1 MEKFGVTWR
10 AMDLTVEQVRAEITR
25 FWAAFTSKTADVVED
40 FYLPEATVFSSNGHR
55 AEPGRLAAT
64 RRKREYFHAQTK
76 IRVQLG
82 AAEVQVVNG
91 CAAVASYTF
100 EFHASKVSGAM
111 GKAMEEDIE
120 RGRATQVYVLSD
132 DGKPRIL
139 HEHFS
144 VIK

>member
-1 MEKFGVTWR
+1 MEMTAEV
-10 AMDLTVEQVRAEITR
+10 VRAEIAR

-40 FYLPEATVFSSNGHR
+40 FYLPESTVFSSNGHR

-76 IRVQLG
+76 VRVQTG
-82 AAEVQVVNG
+82 RVDVQMIG
-91 CAAVASYTF
+91 GGAAVASYTF
-100 EFHASKVSGAM
+100 EFHASKVSGTLGRAV
-111 GKAMEEDIE
+111 EEDIE
-120 RGRATQVYVLSD
+120 RGRATQVFVLD
-132 DGKPRIL
+132 ETGRPRIL